1 MDGLDDFLKALMA
14 IAAAIVTLG
23 GAQAVIERWR
33 KPGRDA
39 AEKLAEHERRLD
51 EADEC
56 MRELMEGQRMSNRGM
71 LQLLNHL
78 IDGNHV
84 DKLKE
89 ERDAME
95 RYLVEK

>member
-1 MDGLDDFLKALMA
+1 MEGIDEFLRVLIAL
-14 IAAAIVTLG
+14 AAGIVTLG

-39 AEKLAEHERRLD
+39 AERLAEHERRLD

-78 IDGNHV
+78 IDGTHV